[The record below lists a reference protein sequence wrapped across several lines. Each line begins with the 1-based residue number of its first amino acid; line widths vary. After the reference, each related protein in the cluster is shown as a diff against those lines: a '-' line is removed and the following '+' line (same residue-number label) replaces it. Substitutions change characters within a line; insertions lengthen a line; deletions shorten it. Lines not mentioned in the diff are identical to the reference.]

1 MSSTAAARAW
11 TPSAACCPHGAG
23 WHLDWWIGADDRW
36 RVPAHE
42 AAVRQ
47 VQLGD
52 VPVVETAMRVPGG
65 DALHRVYGAGD
76 GVVVVEIE
84 NASPAPF
91 VAAFVVGGTRDVTI
105 DAATVR
111 VDGAPALISPR
122 APSRW
127 AASRDA
133 TTFAAVA
140 DGGAS
145 SEPFPGAR
153 DGRRGLEVAFL
164 HPVAHRT
171 TLRAA
176 LLIAGAPATAVD
188 LRELPDVD
196 AVVRA
201 WSAQLDRG
209 MRVELPD
216 PSLAAAVRA
225 ARAELLVWPGAGT
238 PVTAAVVA
246 ALEDW
251 GFDVEAAAAWH
262 SLGCARGAGAA
273 GRVARAGHGRRSRGH
288 ADDGRRARPAAGAT
302 ARCSSTTGTATP
314 SRSAPVT
321 RGPGSDRTSRCTT
334 RRPAAARCRSR
345 CAGTDRARRCCG
357 TSPPAR
363 RCARPGL
370 DPNWST
376 SLPRGEAL
384 LAPREVTA

>member
-1 MSSTAAARAW
+1 
-11 TPSAACCPHGAG
+11 
-23 WHLDWWIGADDRW
+23 
-36 RVPAHE
+36 
-42 AAVRQ
+42 
-47 VQLGD
+47 
-52 VPVVETAMRVPGG
+52 
-65 DALHRVYGAGD
+65 
-76 GVVVVEIE
+76 VVEIE

-111 VDGAPALISPR
+111 VDGVPALISPR

-145 SEPFPGAR
+145 SELFPGAH

-262 SLGCARGAGAA
+262 SLGLRARRRAS
-273 GRVARAGHGRRSRGH
+273 GRVPG
-288 ADDGRRARPAAGAT
+288 PAPDVDLAA
-302 ARCSSTTGTATP
+302 
-314 SRSAPVT
+314 APVT
-321 RGPGSDRTSRCTT
+321 DDAPALLLALRRALVDDRDGDAVAICADYPRAWLGQDLEVHDAPTRRGPVSFAVRWHGP
-334 RRPAAARCRSR
+334 RPALLWDVP
-345 CAGTDRARRCCG
+345 AGTTLSA
-357 TSPPAR
+357 
-363 RCARPGL
+363 PGL
-370 DPNWST
+370 DPSWST
-376 SLPRGEAL
+376 SLPRGDAL